1 MQNKKP
7 RHQKKTTRKKKNKH
21 KKRNHG
27 KKREQQK
34 KEVKMS
40 NATRVKQKYPDT
52 ICVDIP
58 KVSPNGRPEFD
69 GLGKPKIK
77 KEYGQY
83 SGYLIARHGCWK
95 KLNYRAQR
103 AVFDQVYAVS
113 DRSTPGQASKKRR
126 SS

>member
-21 KKRNHG
+21 KKRKHR
-27 KKREQQK
+27 KKGEQQK
-34 KEVKMS
+34 REVKMS
-40 NATRVKQKYPDT
+40 NATSVKQKYPET
-52 ICVDIP
+52 FCVDIP
-58 KVSPNGRPEFD
+58 KVAPNGHPKFD
-69 GLGKPKIK
+69 GLGRPKFK

-83 SGYLIARHGCWK
+83 SCYLIAHHGCWK
-95 KLNYRAQR
+95 KHTYTAQH
-103 AVFDQVYAVS
+103 AVFNQVYAVR